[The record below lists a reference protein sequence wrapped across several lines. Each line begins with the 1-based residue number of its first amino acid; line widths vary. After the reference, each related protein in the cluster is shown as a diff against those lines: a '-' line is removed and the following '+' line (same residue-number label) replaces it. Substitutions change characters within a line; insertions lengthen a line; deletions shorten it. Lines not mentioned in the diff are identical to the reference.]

1 MEKTIVR
8 YARRRASSFAD
19 VHKILADVVWAFVY
33 EGFVGNGKLRSMAL
47 RSAEE
52 RAEHAQFVDLHK
64 RRVCRAAL
72 KQLFARHCL
81 FEMTRADRREVTH
94 ALRLLSACRC
104 ADARTCPA
112 ASERKIKLNNRQ
124 I

>member
-1 MEKTIVR
+1 MEKAIVR
-8 YARRRASSFAD
+8 YARRRAASAVD
-19 VHKILADVVWAFVY
+19 VHKILGDVVWAFVY

-64 RRVCRAAL
+64 RKVCRAAL

-81 FEMTRADRREVTH
+81 FEMTRADRREVTRG
-94 ALRLLSACRC
+94 LRLLSACRC
-104 ADARTCPA
+104 VDAQACPA
-112 ASERKIKLNNRQ
+112 ANEHKNKTQ
-124 I
+124 Q